1 MPSNMSSESPI
12 EPQRGTED
20 DEPSKGPNLVLI
32 YSLLAVAFLVAAGIA
47 VMIVMPFYH
56 RH

>member
-1 MPSNMSSESPI
+1 MPLNMSSDSPI
-12 EPQRGTED
+12 EPQRGAEG
-20 DEPSKGPNLVLI
+20 DEPSSGPNLVLI